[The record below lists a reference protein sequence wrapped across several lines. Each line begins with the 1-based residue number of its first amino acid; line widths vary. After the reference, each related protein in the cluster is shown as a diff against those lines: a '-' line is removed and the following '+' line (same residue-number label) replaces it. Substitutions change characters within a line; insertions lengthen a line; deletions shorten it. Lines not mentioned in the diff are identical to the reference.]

1 MFTTSCCQEQ
11 SEFLTGKPIMRGA
24 LLTLAKK
31 VAKSL
36 TVLENQI

>member
-1 MFTTSCCQEQ
+1 
-11 SEFLTGKPIMRGA
+11 MRGA

-36 TVLENQI
+36 TILENQIWARWLPFQIQNIFSW